1 MWPNEIEVMRSI
13 HPSQMHIDNYKADQT
28 HTKAKQEFTQCS
40 SPILR
45 AGGQMCLFVLEGFM
59 EGTSA
64 KILMEFMKT
73 LQHQGGLHAFT
84 VRK

>member
-1 MWPNEIEVMRSI
+1 
-13 HPSQMHIDNYKADQT
+13 
-28 HTKAKQEFTQCS
+28 
-40 SPILR
+40 
-45 AGGQMCLFVLEGFM
+45 MCLFVLEGFM

-73 LQHQGGLHAFT
+73 LQHQGGLYAFT